1 MRATG
6 SHHPATLVNHWALM
20 ALTWCGVGYIIENG
34 IQFDRLGNYLL
45 VHCFGASQR
54 VGSDIRLMKIVV
66 PLMIDQQRDYLA
78 FHIKVE

>member
-34 IQFDRLGNYLL
+34 IQFDKLGNYLL

-54 VGSDIRLMKIVV
+54 VGSDIRLRFKCCRNV
-66 PLMIDQQRDYLA
+66 LKLFALQMIE
-78 FHIKVE
+78 K